1 MPLADR
7 MIITMYEFS
16 NSDFLNKIE
25 FISFFSVIEMD
36 TFSLGSIMRYLIYPV
51 QQPLFIKHHILLFLL
66 TYSSEK

>member
-1 MPLADR
+1 MSLADR

-16 NSDFLNKIE
+16 NSDFLHKIE

-36 TFSLGSIMRYLIYPV
+36 IFSLRSIRRYLIYPV
-51 QQPLFIKHHILLFLL
+51 QQPLFIKHHNLIFLL